1 VRVVLLEEF
10 GATPRT
16 VEREEVTMS
25 DVAPLRLSILG
36 PLRAQ
41 IGDEDVELGGRQQR
55 LLLALLLARTG
66 SVVSVSELVDAL
78 WDREPPAS
86 AANSIQRAVGNL
98 RRLIQPELP
107 VRAAGDRLVRHSA
120 GYRLRLDE
128 DVCDLLRFRALGRRA
143 AQAEGSEAL
152 DLFVEALALW
162 TGPPGAGLESAARTY
177 PIFVALDAELARA
190 ALEAADLALRSGH
203 ASRILPALLRISGWR
218 PLDEA
223 LQARVMLALAADG
236 RQAEALA
243 RFRTVRERLAGEL
256 GLDPGAEL
264 REAQVRVLQHNVRT
278 DAMSIP
284 GAGMAPAQLP
294 GDHPFF
300 TGRAGL
306 IAHAE
311 ALIAED
317 RRQGRATALAFDG
330 MPGVGKTTIAVHLAH
345 RLADSYPDG
354 QLYIDLRGFAAQA
367 EPMTALEALHSLL
380 SSLAERAADQ
390 PDELNAAAGLFRSV
404 TTGRRILVVLD
415 NCADFAQ
422 VRHLLPATRESLAL
436 LTSRA
441 RITGLITAGA
451 QPLPVSLP
459 SVEETWENLAQRLG
473 RARIDAE
480 PRTVQQIVERCG
492 RHPLAIAIFVARA
505 MAVPELSLSQIV
517 EDMET
522 NSDLERFSDG
532 MDNRLTTIFS
542 WSYRTLS
549 PAAARLFRLIPL
561 HVGTE
566 ITPGVAAALADVD
579 RSAAAALLRELS
591 SQMLTQIRAG
601 RHQMHDLLRKYAA
614 ELSLSIDSVQ
624 DRKAAV
630 ARLSSPEALHL
641 LRPAV

>member
-162 TGPPGAGLESAARTY
+162 TGPPGAGLESAARPY

-459 SVEETWENLAQRLG
+459 SAEETWENLAQRLG